1 MPYHIISYQIIPC
14 NNIPYHA
21 ISYLDI
27 HVPCHIMPYHAIS
40 YLDIPCHI
48 ITCHV
53 ISNHAISYNIISH
66 IGVPCHIIQYLISP
80 CHIIQYHILPYHTML
95 YHTVLCHIKPFRTM
109 QYHTVPHHIIPD
121 MCTRQIMLYHIIH
134 CDTIPCNTI
143 TVHVYKVSL
152 SSLTLDWFLDQKY
165 VYMYFESV
173 DTCRG
178 WKNRFSRGN
187 SKLTSFDFVLMKWA
201 RAWMIKFFYENKRR
215 NQVLCIITES
225 LHFGGTSLKC
235 TQSQTRSRCSQNA
248 FSWCTTIYYTCI
260 HTSYRSFID
269 ATKQNAHI
277 IHHQSFPI
285 DFWAIIWQAE
295 FSKIST
301 VWKIVPAAIQNTSK
315 QKSPRELNFLHLM
328 SLILLREVADESS
341 DLSRS
346 PNNSNNLVSFHL
358 IAFVQ
363 RTLTRFTLACTWN
376 DS

>member
-1 MPYHIISYQIIPC
+1 
-14 NNIPYHA
+14 
-21 ISYLDI
+21 
-27 HVPCHIMPYHAIS
+27 
-40 YLDIPCHI
+40 
-48 ITCHV
+48 
-53 ISNHAISYNIISH
+53 
-66 IGVPCHIIQYLISP
+66 
-80 CHIIQYHILPYHTML
+80 
-95 YHTVLCHIKPFRTM
+95 
-109 QYHTVPHHIIPD
+109 
-121 MCTRQIMLYHIIH
+121 
-134 CDTIPCNTI
+134 
-143 TVHVYKVSL
+143 
-152 SSLTLDWFLDQKY
+152 
-165 VYMYFESV
+165 
-173 DTCRG
+173 
-178 WKNRFSRGN
+178 
-187 SKLTSFDFVLMKWA
+187 MKWT
-201 RAWMIKFFYENKRR
+201 RAWMIKFFYENTRR
-215 NQVLCIITES
+215 NLVLCIITES
-225 LHFGGTSLKC
+225 LHFGGTSLNC
-235 TQSQTRSRCSQNA
+235 TQSKTRSRCSQNA

-301 VWKIVPAAIQNTSK
+301 VWKIFPAAIQNTSK